1 MRNTA
6 LVTGGARGIGAATAE
21 ALERAG
27 WDVVIADMDAAA
39 VATSVAG
46 WADGHRRIG
55 GVQLDVT
62 DRASV
67 AATLD
72 RHGPFTLV
80 VNNAAVPADM
90 LPFAEVTAAQFER
103 LMRINVLGTFIVGQ
117 ETARRMEGGAIV
129 NVASRGYLG
138 GIGGAHYVASKAAVV
153 GLTRAMAVELRWRGI
168 AVNAVAP
175 GMVDTRMI
183 DNFSP
188 AMRAR
193 LTDLEPSGGALDP
206 RVIADTIVFLGSA
219 AGRMMS
225 GQVLLVDGGK
235 ALGVVPF

>member
-27 WDVVIADMDAAA
+27 WDVVIADRDAAA
-39 VATSVAG
+39 VAASVAA
-46 WADGHRRIG
+46 WAEDHRRIG

-62 DRASV
+62 DRVAV

-103 LMRINVLGTFIVGQ
+103 LMRINVLGCFIVGQ
-117 ETARRMEGGAIV
+117 EAARRMEGGAIV
-129 NVASRGYLG
+129 NIASRGYLG

-153 GLTRAMAVELRWRGI
+153 GLTRAMAIELRWRGI

-193 LTDLEPSGGALDP
+193 LTDLEPSGAALDP
-206 RVIADTIVFLGSA
+206 QVIADTIVFLGSA